1 MRKLTLSLIA
11 GAAAVAFGGAAS
23 AQETPAQQAP
33 QREMTRAAVE
43 QRADQAF
50 DRLDANRDGKLDQA
64 DREARQKIR
73 FDRVDTNHDGEV
85 SYAEFAAA
93 RAGFDQAR
101 KTRMAERGARSG
113 RDGARRGEHRMAVN
127 RFGHGFV
134 GHRGAL
140 ARVAD
145 ADKDGAVSKAEFQ
158 ARILQRFDRLD
169 ANHDGTVTADEAK
182 AARDNMRQQW
192 QSRREAR
199 DS

>member
-23 AQETPAQQAP
+23 AQETPAPQAP

-93 RAGFDQAR
+93 RAAPP
-101 KTRMAERGARSG
+101 RGYHPRAF
-113 RDGARRGEHRMAVN
+113 N
-127 RFGHGFV
+127 RFGHGSA

-158 ARILQRFDRLD
+158 ARILRRFDRLD